1 MTFNIIVKQ
10 FCWKFHWNSSIRSED
25 MNIFFDHINYFHHF
39 LILRHF
45 LVTSNLMMSA
55 KLILLPPRKRPSK
68 SPVIRVNEH
77 GFVHLETKYG
87 FNIIFFCYVP
97 NRQII
102 DKLHPSSVESFSS
115 ITLNLTQALLTK
127 MPLSKSYLGLRFKV
141 YIMSFTGH
149 IKI

>member
-1 MTFNIIVKQ
+1 
-10 FCWKFHWNSSIRSED
+10 

-87 FNIIFFCYVP
+87 FLPDTHMYTCVSGGKKCLFCPCNFIKKETLAQVLSCEFCEIFKNTLFIEQLWWLLVIGDIP
-97 NRQII
+97 KKKPTR
-102 DKLHPSSVESFSS
+102 S
-115 ITLNLTQALLTK
+115 I
-127 MPLSKSYLGLRFKV
+127 R
-141 YIMSFTGH
+141 IW
-149 IKI
+149 